1 MKVNV
6 MPSEVD
12 KQDLDTLLWIILSQ
26 EAEKNQE
33 IEDEDGAIMGLM

>member
-1 MKVNV
+1 MKINI

-26 EAEKNQE
+26 EAEKDKDLQ
-33 IEDEDGAIMGLM
+33 DEDGAIMGLM